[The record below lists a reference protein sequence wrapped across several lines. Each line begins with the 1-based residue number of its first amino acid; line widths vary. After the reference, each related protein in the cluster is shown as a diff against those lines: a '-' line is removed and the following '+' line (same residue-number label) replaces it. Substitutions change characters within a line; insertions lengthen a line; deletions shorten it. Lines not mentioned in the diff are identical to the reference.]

1 MRFLSRDKTQ
11 TRAKNV
17 LEEEEEE
24 EEEEK
29 ECDGALTRVYYY

>member
-24 EEEEK
+24 EK

>member
-17 LEEEEEE
+17 LEEEEI
-24 EEEEK
+24 
-29 ECDGALTRVYYY
+29 DALKQALEMLQPQD

>member
-24 EEEEK
+24 EEEK

>member
-29 ECDGALTRVYYY
+29 ECAGALTRVYYY

>member
-24 EEEEK
+24 EEK